1 MGNASVVYADSA
13 ARRLEH
19 ARGWLRRAAASGPV
33 LVVSATRGA
42 ADDFVR
48 SLLGPGEGLFGVH
61 RTTPARLAAD
71 LAVVALARRDLAPVT
86 GLGMEALAA
95 RASERCSQEGLQY
108 FGPVADYPGFPRA
121 LRRTMT
127 ELRLAGVATEQLVEL
142 GAAGTDLQRLADA
155 YAGEIDRWG
164 LADPSMLWRLA
175 AEAVEAGQHL
185 LVGVPLLLLDLAPAS
200 ALEQEA
206 WRRLV
211 VRAPAALATVI
222 GSDRQ
227 ALEGLSSAFGASPTE
242 LDETAGPDA
251 TQLARLRRGVFGE
264 AEPRDAAADDTLEI
278 VAAPGEG
285 REAVEV
291 VRRIHALAREGVPF
305 DRVAILLRDP
315 DAYLGLVE
323 EALRRGRV
331 PAWYTRGTVRPDATG
346 RAFLA
351 LLACAADDLSASR
364 FAEYLSLG
372 QSPHAKVAEGRTVE
386 VPWVEP
392 AGAQLVFKTFVPDAA
407 AAEIEEEELD
417 GPVVAGTLR
426 TPRRWEQLLV
436 DAAVVGGRDR
446 WQRRLAGV
454 RAELEERRRALD
466 DLDET
471 HSEHLGK
478 QIDTLANLERFALPI
493 IDMLAALPRR
503 APWGDWLGSL
513 RQLAVA
519 TLRRPERVLAVLG
532 GLEPMESV
540 GPVDL
545 TEVRRVLD
553 ERLAFLRYEPIGR
566 RYGKVFVAT
575 IDEAR
580 GRSFDVVFLPGLAEG
595 IFPRRASED
604 PLLLDELR
612 RLVDAPLM
620 TQDERF
626 ENERMLLRI
635 AVGAASRRLVVSY
648 PTQDTLQGR
657 ARVPSFYALDIVRAA
672 EGQLPDTRALE
683 ARGAAGSAS
692 LLGWPAPRDKRAA
705 IDAAEF
711 DVSYLEPILT
721 RTEGDVTGRA
731 RFLLDTNEHLARSL
745 RARARRWRPGF
756 FAADGLVQPSDAARV
771 VLDRHRLRARS
782 YSPTALQRYAVCP
795 YQFFLYAIQR
805 LRPREE
811 PVALEQ
817 MDPLTRGSL
826 FHQVQYVLFQRL
838 RDGDN
843 LPITAANRAAA
854 TAAADAA
861 LDELAASYAERLAPA
876 IPRVWDDEVEGVRT
890 DLRGWIRE
898 VAEAN
903 DVWEPTFFE
912 FSFGLGHEAGR
923 DPLSHHD
930 EALTADGYRL
940 RGAIDLVERDPA
952 RDAWRVT
959 DHKTGRALRARYVT
973 IGGGEVLQP
982 LLYALA
988 AEHHLEG
995 DVVAGRLFYCT
1006 RRGEFQD
1013 REVALNADSRMKVS
1027 QALGIIDA
1035 AIADGFLPAA
1045 PRERACDW
1053 CDFRVVCGPYEEL
1066 RVRRKDPAPLASLRL
1081 LRGAR

>member
-1 MGNASVVYADSA
+1 MGSASVVHSTSA
-13 ARRLEH
+13 ARRIAH
-19 ARGWLRRAAASGPV
+19 AHSWLRDAAARGPV

-48 SLLGPGEGLFGVH
+48 SMLEPGAGLFGVH
-61 RTTPARLAAD
+61 RATPGRLAAD
-71 LAVVALARRDLAPVT
+71 LAVASMARRGLAPVT

-121 LRRTMT
+121 LRRTLN
-127 ELRLAGVATEQLVEL
+127 ELRLAGAAIDQLVDL
-142 GAAGTDLQRLADA
+142 GEAGSDLQQLAST
-155 YAGEIDRWG
+155 YAGEIEHWN
-164 LADPSMLWRLA
+164 LADPSILWRLA
-175 AEAVEAGQHL
+175 LEAVDGAKHG
-185 LVGVPLLLLDLAPAS
+185 LVGIPMLLLDLSPGS
-200 ALEQEA
+200 ALEQET
-206 WRRLV
+206 WHRLAE
-211 VRAPAALATVI
+211 RSPGALATVI
-222 GSDRQ
+222 GGDRL
-227 ALEGLSSAFGASPTE
+227 ALESLSTAFGVRATE
-242 LDETAGPDA
+242 LDDLEAVGA
-251 TQLARLRRGVFGE
+251 SQLARLRSAVFGE
-264 AEPRDAAADDTLEI
+264 AAGPRADLDETFEI

-291 VRRIHALAREGVPF
+291 VRRIQRLARDGVPF
-305 DRVAILLRDP
+305 DRMAVLLRDP
-315 DAYLGLVE
+315 GAYLGLVE
-323 EALRRGRV
+323 EAMRRARV
-331 PAWYTRGTVRPDATG
+331 PAWYTRGTVRPDPAG

-372 QSPHAKVAEGRTVE
+372 QSPPAPAAQEPEIE

-392 AGAQLVFKTFVPDAA
+392 AGAQLVFKTFVAESTKPAPEEPDG
-407 AAEIEEEELD
+407 D
-417 GPVVAGTLR
+417 GPVVAGTVR

-471 HSEHLGK
+471 RDEHLRG
-478 QIDTLANLERFALPI
+478 QIDALANLEEFALPI
-493 IDMLAALPRR
+493 IDILAALP
-503 APWGDWLGSL
+503 ATALWGDWLVAL
-513 RQLAVA
+513 RRLAAA
-519 TLRRPERVLAVLG
+519 TLRRADRVLAVLG

-545 TEVRRVLD
+545 AEVCRVLE
-553 ERLAFLRYEPIGR
+553 ERLAFLRHEPTGR

-580 GRSFDVVFLPGLAEG
+580 GRNFDVVFLPGLAEG
-595 IFPRRASED
+595 IFPRRANED
-604 PLLLDELR
+604 PLLLDDLR
-612 RLVDAPLM
+612 RQVDAPLM

-626 ENERMLLRI
+626 DNERLLLRI
-635 AVGAASRRLVVSY
+635 AVGAAALKLVVSY
-648 PTQDTLQGR
+648 PTQDVLQGR

-672 EGQLPDTRALE
+672 EGHLPDTRTLE
-683 ARGAAGSAS
+683 ERAASGSAS
-692 LLGWPAPRDKRAA
+692 LLGWPAPRDAEA
-705 IDAAEF
+705 SIDAAEF
-711 DVSYLEPILT
+711 DISYLEPILT
-721 RTEGDVTGRA
+721 RPEGDATGRA

-756 FAADGLVQPSDAARV
+756 FAADGLVDPGPAARA
-771 VLDRHRLRARS
+771 VLDRHRLQARS

-826 FHQVQYVLFQRL
+826 FHEVQYLLFQRL
-838 RDGDN
+838 RETDN
-843 LPITAANRAAA
+843 LPISAANRADAI
-854 TAAADAA
+854 TAADAA
-861 LDELAASYAERLAPA
+861 LDELAASYSERLAPA

-898 VAEAN
+898 VAES
-903 DVWEPTFFE
+903 DDGWEPSFFE

-923 DPLSHHD
+923 DPLSHRE
-930 EALTADGYRL
+930 EAVTADGYRL
-940 RGAIDLVERDPA
+940 RGAIDLVENQPA
-952 RDAWRVT
+952 REAWRVT

-1006 RRGEFQD
+1006 RRGDFQE
-1013 REVALNADSRMKVS
+1013 REVALNAENRLKVS
-1027 QALGIIDA
+1027 QALGIIDT

-1053 CDFRVVCGPYEEL
+1053 CDFRSVCGPYEEL
-1066 RVRRKDPAPLASLRL
+1066 RVRRKDQRPLASLRM
-1081 LRGAR
+1081 LRGAG

>member
-1 MGNASVVYADSA
+1 MRSAVVYSDNA
-13 ARRLEH
+13 AGRLEH
-19 ARGWLRRAAASGPV
+19 ARGWLRRTATSGPV
-33 LVVSATRGA
+33 LVVSAARGA

-48 SLLGPGEGLFGVH
+48 SLLAAGEGVFGVH
-61 RTTPARLAAD
+61 RTTPGRLAAD
-71 LAVVALARRDLAPVT
+71 LAVSALVRRDLAPVT

-95 RASERCSQEGLQY
+95 RASERCSQEGLRY

-121 LRRTMT
+121 LRRTLS
-127 ELRLAGVATEQLVEL
+127 ELRMAGAATDQLVEL
-142 GAAGTDLQRLADA
+142 GDAGMDLQRLAAA
-155 YAGEIDRWG
+155 YAGEIERWG

-175 AEAVEAGQHL
+175 AEAVETAQHA
-185 LVGVPLLLLDLAPAS
+185 LVGVPLLLIDLSPTS
-200 ALEQEA
+200 SLERDA
-206 WRRLV
+206 WQRLARRS
-211 VRAPAALATVI
+211 PDALATVI
-222 GSDRQ
+222 GGDRQ
-227 ALEGLSSAFGASPTE
+227 ALEGLTAAFGVTATE
-242 LDETAGPDA
+242 LDAADGPGT
-251 TQLARLRRGVFGE
+251 TQLERLRRGVFGE
-264 AEPRDAAADDTLEI
+264 AATGDMAADDTLEI

-285 REAVEV
+285 REAVEIA
-291 VRRIHALAREGVPF
+291 RRIHALACEGVPF
-305 DRVAILLRDP
+305 DRMAILLRDP
-315 DAYLGLVE
+315 NAYLGLVE
-323 EALRRGRV
+323 EAMRRARV
-331 PAWYTRGTVRPDATG
+331 PAWYTRGTVRPDPAG

-351 LLACAADDLSASR
+351 LLACAADNLSASR

-372 QSPHAKVAEGRTVE
+372 QSLSAEIAEARTIE

-392 AGAQLVFKTFVPDAA
+392 AGAQLVFKSFVPQVSDA
-407 AAEIEEEELD
+407 EVENEEPD
-417 GPVVAGTLR
+417 GPIVAGTVR
-426 TPRRWEQLLV
+426 TPRQWERLLV

-454 RAELEERRRALD
+454 RAELEEQRGALE
-466 DLDET
+466 DLDEI
-471 HSEHLGK
+471 HGEHLRR
-478 QIDTLANLERFALPI
+478 QIDGLANLERFALPI
-493 IDMLAALPRR
+493 IDMLAALPRAAR
-503 APWGDWLGSL
+503 WGEWLGAL
-513 RQLAVA
+513 RRLAAV
-519 TLRRPERVLAVLG
+519 TLRRPERVLGVLAS
-532 GLEPMESV
+532 LEPMERV

-545 TEVRRVLD
+545 AEVRRVLD
-553 ERLAFLRYEPIGR
+553 ERLALLRHEPTGR

-575 IDEAR
+575 IDEVR

-604 PLLLDELR
+604 PLLLDKLR
-612 RLVDAPLM
+612 RLVEAPLP

-635 AVGAASRRLVVSY
+635 AIGAASRRLVVSY
-648 PTQDTLQGR
+648 PTQDVLLGR

-672 EGQLPDTRALE
+672 EGHLPDTRTLE
-683 ARGAAGSAS
+683 ARAASGSAS
-692 LLGWPAPRDKRAA
+692 LLGWPAPRDTGAA

-721 RTEGDVTGRA
+721 RAEGDVTGRA

-756 FAADGLVQPSDAARV
+756 FPADGLVQPGAAARV
-771 VLDRHRLRARS
+771 VLEQHRLRARS

-811 PVALEQ
+811 PAALEQ

-826 FHQVQYVLFQRL
+826 FHEVQYVVFQRL
-838 RDGDN
+838 RDAGN
-843 LPITAANRAAA
+843 LPIVAANRAAA
-854 TAAADAA
+854 IAAADVA
-861 LDELAASYAERLAPA
+861 LDELAASYSERLAPA

-898 VAEAN
+898 VAEA
-903 DVWEPTFFE
+903 DDGWEPAFFE
-912 FSFGLGHEAGR
+912 FSFGLGQEAGR
-923 DPLSHHD
+923 DPLSHRD
-930 EALTADGYRL
+930 ETLTADGYRL
-940 RGAIDLVERDPA
+940 RGAIDLVEHEPA
-952 RDAWRVT
+952 RDVWRVT

-1006 RRGEFQD
+1006 RRGEFQA
-1013 REVALNADSRMKVS
+1013 REVALNGENRMKVS
-1027 QALGIIDA
+1027 QALGIIDT

-1053 CDFRVVCGPYEEL
+1053 CDFRAVCGPYEEL
-1066 RVRRKDPAPLASLRL
+1066 RVRRKDPGPLASLRL
-1081 LRGAR
+1081 LRGAG

>member
-1 MGNASVVYADSA
+1 MA
-13 ARRLEH
+13 
-19 ARGWLRRAAASGPV
+19 
-33 LVVSATRGA
+33 
-42 ADDFVR
+42 
-48 SLLGPGEGLFGVH
+48 
-61 RTTPARLAAD
+61 
-71 LAVVALARRDLAPVT
+71 ALARRDLAPVT

-121 LRRTMT
+121 LRRTLT

-142 GAAGTDLQRLADA
+142 GVAGIDLQRLADA
-155 YAGEIDRWG
+155 YAGEIERWG

-175 AEAVEAGQHL
+175 AEAVETDQHL
-185 LVGVPLLLLDLAPAS
+185 RVGVPLLLLDLSPAS

-211 VRAPAALATVI
+211 ARAPTALATVI
-222 GSDRQ
+222 GNDRR
-227 ALEGLSSAFGASPTE
+227 ALEGLALAFGTSPTE
-242 LDETAGPDA
+242 LDEVADSGA
-251 TQLARLRRGVFGE
+251 TRLARLRRGVFGE
-264 AEPRDAAADDTLEI
+264 AEPSDVAPDDTLEI

-291 VRRIHALAREGVPF
+291 ARRIHALARQGVPF
-305 DRVAILLRDP
+305 DRIAILLRDP

-323 EALRRGRV
+323 EAMRRARI
-331 PAWYTRGTVRPDATG
+331 PAWYTRGTVRPDPAG

-372 QSPHAKVAEGRTVE
+372 QSPRVEVAEARTIE

-407 AAEIEEEELD
+407 TLEIEDEELD
-417 GPVVAGTLR
+417 GPVVAGTVR
-426 TPRRWEQLLV
+426 TPQRWEQLLV

-466 DLDET
+466 DLDEP
-471 HSEHLGK
+471 HSEHLRK
-478 QIDTLANLERFALPI
+478 QIDTLAHLERFALPI
-493 IDMLAALPRR
+493 IDMLAALPQK
-503 APWGDWLGSL
+503 APWGDWLASL
-513 RQLAVA
+513 RQLAAA
-519 TLRRPERVLAVLG
+519 TLRRPARVLAVLG

-545 TEVRRVLD
+545 AEVRRVLD

-612 RLVDAPLM
+612 RIIEAPLM

-648 PTQDTLQGR
+648 PTQDVLQGR
-657 ARVPSFYALDIVRAA
+657 ARVASFYALDIIRAA
-672 EGQLPDTRALE
+672 EGQLPDTRTLE
-683 ARGAAGSAS
+683 ARAASGSAS
-692 LLGWPAPRDKRAA
+692 LLGWPAPRDRRAA

-711 DVSYLEPILT
+711 AVSYLEPILT
-721 RTEGDVTGRA
+721 RAEGDVTGRA

-771 VLDRHRLRARS
+771 VLDGHRLRARS

-795 YQFFLYAIQR
+795 YQFFLHAIQR

-826 FHQVQYVLFQRL
+826 FHKVQYVLLQRL
-838 RDGDN
+838 REGDN

-854 TAAADAA
+854 TAEADAA

-903 DVWEPTFFE
+903 DGWEPAFFE

-923 DPLSHHD
+923 DPLSHRD

-952 RDAWRVT
+952 RNAWRVT

-982 LLYALA
+982 LLYAIRA
-988 AEHHLEG
+988 QHHLEG

-1013 REVALNADSRMKVS
+1013 REVALNADTRMKVS

-1045 PRERACDW
+1045 PRERACNW
-1053 CDFRVVCGPYEEL
+1053 CDFRAVCGPYEEL

>member
-1 MGNASVVYADSA
+1 M
-13 ARRLEH
+13 
-19 ARGWLRRAAASGPV
+19 
-33 LVVSATRGA
+33 
-42 ADDFVR
+42 
-48 SLLGPGEGLFGVH
+48 FGVH
-61 RTTPARLAAD
+61 RTTPGRFAAD
-71 LAVVALARRDLAPVT
+71 LAVAALARRDLAPVT

-95 RASERCSQEGLQY
+95 RAAERCSQQGLRY
-108 FGPVADYPGFPRA
+108 FEPVVDYPGFPRA
-121 LRRTMT
+121 LRRTLT
-127 ELRLAGVATEQLVEL
+127 ELRMTGVATDQLVEL
-142 GAAGTDLQRLADA
+142 GDAGSDLQQLAAA
-155 YAGEIDRWG
+155 YAAEIERWG

-175 AEAVEAGQHL
+175 AEAVDAAQHD
-185 LVGVPLLLLDLAPAS
+185 LVGAALLLIDLSPAS
-200 ALEQEA
+200 VLERDA
-206 WRRLV
+206 WKQLV
-211 VRAPAALATVI
+211 RRAPRALATVI
-222 GSDRQ
+222 AGDRQ
-227 ALEGLSSAFGASPTE
+227 ALEGFSAAFGVTPTQ
-242 LDETAGPDA
+242 LDVAAGPG
-251 TQLARLRRGVFGE
+251 TTRLQRLRHGVFGE
-264 AEPRDAAADDTLEI
+264 AGTGDVVADDTLEI

-285 REAVEV
+285 REAVEIA
-291 VRRIHALAREGVPF
+291 RRIHALARDGVPF
-305 DRVAILLRDP
+305 DRIAILLRDP
-315 DAYLGLVE
+315 NAYLGLVE
-323 EALRRGRV
+323 EAMRRARIA
-331 PAWYTRGTVRPDATG
+331 AWYTRGTVRPDPAG

-351 LLACAADDLSASR
+351 LLACAADNLSASR

-372 QSPHAKVAEGRTVE
+372 QSPRVEVAESRTIE

-392 AGAQLVFKTFVPDAA
+392 AGAQLVFKSYVAPAPTD
-407 AAEIEEEELD
+407 ESEDEEAD

-454 RAELEERRRALD
+454 RAELEERRGALE

-471 HSEHLGK
+471 HGEHLRR
-478 QIDTLANLERFALPI
+478 QIDGLANLERFALPI
-493 IDMLAALPRR
+493 IDMLAALPQTARWGEWLAALRR
-503 APWGDWLGSL
+503 
-513 RQLAVA
+513 LAAA
-519 TLRRPERVLAVLG
+519 TLRRPERVLGVLA
-532 GLEPMESV
+532 GLEPMERV

-545 TEVRRVLD
+545 AEVRRVLD
-553 ERLAFLRYEPIGR
+553 ERLALLRHEPTGR
-566 RYGKVFVAT
+566 RYGKVFVGT

-580 GRSFDVVFLPGLAEG
+580 GRSFEVVFLPGLAEG

-612 RLVDAPLM
+612 KQVAGALL

-635 AVGAASRRLVVSY
+635 AIGAAARRLVVSY
-648 PTQDTLQGR
+648 PTQDALQGR

-672 EGQLPDTRALE
+672 DGHLPDTRELE
-683 ARGAAGSAS
+683 ARAASGSS
-692 LLGWPAPRDKRAA
+692 TLLGWPAPRDASAA

-711 DVSYLEPILT
+711 DVAYLEPILT
-721 RTEGDVTGRA
+721 RADGDVTGRA
-731 RFLLDTNEHLARSL
+731 RFLLDANEHLARSL

-756 FAADGLVQPSDAARV
+756 FAADGLVKPGAAARL
-771 VLDRHRLRARS
+771 VLEQHRLHARS

-811 PVALEQ
+811 PAALEQ

-826 FHQVQYVLFQRL
+826 FHEVQYVLFQRL
-838 RDGDN
+838 RDAGN

-854 TAAADAA
+854 IATVDVA
-861 LDELAASYAERLAPA
+861 LDELAATYAERLAPA

-898 VAEAN
+898 VAEA
-903 DVWEPTFFE
+903 DDGWEPAFFE
-912 FSFGLGHEAGR
+912 FSFGLGQEAGR
-923 DPLSHHD
+923 DPLSHRD
-930 EALTADGYRL
+930 EAVTADGYRL
-940 RGAIDLVERDPA
+940 RGAIDLVERQPS
-952 RDAWRVT
+952 RDVWRVT
-959 DHKTGRALRARYVT
+959 DHKTGRAPRARYLT

-995 DVVAGRLFYCT
+995 DIVAGRLFYCT

-1013 REVALNADSRMKVS
+1013 REVALNGENRMKVS
-1027 QALGIIDA
+1027 QALGIIDT

-1053 CDFRVVCGPYEEL
+1053 CDFRAVCGPYEEL
-1066 RVRRKDPAPLASLRL
+1066 RVRRKDPGPLASLRL
-1081 LRGAR
+1081 LRGAG

>member
-1 MGNASVVYADSA
+1 MGTASVVYSNSA

-19 ARGWLRRAAASGPV
+19 ARGWLRRVAERGPV

-42 ADDFVR
+42 ADDLVR
-48 SLLGPGEGLFGVH
+48 SLLAPGQGLFGVH
-61 RTTPARLAAD
+61 RATPGRLAAD
-71 LAVVALARRDLAPVT
+71 LAVAALAERQLAPVT

-95 RASERCSQEGLQY
+95 RASERCGLEGLRY
-108 FGPVADYPGFPRA
+108 FGPVAEYPGFPRA
-121 LRRTMT
+121 LRHTLT
-127 ELRLAGVATEQLVEL
+127 ELRLASVETDQLVEL
-142 GAAGTDLQRLADA
+142 GDAGLDLQLLATA
-155 YAGEIDRWG
+155 YASEIERWG
-164 LADPSMLWRLA
+164 LADPSMLWQLA
-175 AEAVEAGQHL
+175 AEAVETAQHN
-185 LVGVPLLLLDLAPAS
+185 LVGVPLLLLDLSPTS
-200 ALEQEA
+200 ALEREA

-211 VRAPAALATVI
+211 ERSPDALATVI
-222 GSDRQ
+222 GGDRQ
-227 ALEGLSSAFGASPTE
+227 TLEGLSAAFCADPTE
-242 LDETAGPDA
+242 LDETPSTAA

-264 AEPRDAAADDTLEI
+264 TEPVAAATDDTLEI

-291 VRRIHALAREGVPF
+291 ARRIHALAREGVPF
-305 DRVAILLRDP
+305 DRIAILLRDP
-315 DAYLGLVE
+315 NAYLGLVE
-323 EALRRGRV
+323 EALRRAGV
-331 PAWYTRGTVRPDATG
+331 PAWFTRGTVRPDPAG

-372 QSPHAKVAEGRTVE
+372 QSPRAEVVEARTIE
-386 VPWVEP
+386 MPWVEP
-392 AGAQLVFKTFVPDAA
+392 AGAQLVFKSFVPDPVI
-407 AAEIEEEELD
+407 AEEDDGGD
-417 GPVVAGTLR
+417 GPVVAGTVR

-454 RAELEERRRALD
+454 RAELEERCRALE

-471 HSEHLGK
+471 RSDDLRR
-478 QIDTLANLERFALPI
+478 QIEGLANLESFALPI
-493 IDMLAALPRR
+493 VDMLADLPGS
-503 APWGDWLGSL
+503 APWGDWLQSL
-513 RQLAVA
+513 RQLAAA
-519 TLRRPERVLAVLG
+519 TLRRPERVLAVLA

-545 TEVRRVLD
+545 AEVRRVLD
-553 ERLAFLRYEPIGR
+553 ERLAFLRHEPTGR
-566 RYGKVFVAT
+566 RYGKVFVAM

-580 GRSFDVVFLPGLAEG
+580 GQSFDVVFLPGLAEG
-595 IFPRRASED
+595 IFPRRANED
-604 PLLLDELR
+604 PLLLDEMR

-648 PTQDTLQGR
+648 PTQDVLQGR

-672 EGQLPDTRALE
+672 EGHLPDTRTLE
-683 ARGAAGSAS
+683 SRAASGSAS
-692 LLGWPAPRDKRAA
+692 LLGWPAPRDTQGA

-721 RTEGDVTGRA
+721 RAEGEVTGRA
-731 RFLLDTNEHLARSL
+731 RFLLNANEHLARSL

-756 FAADGLVQPSDAARV
+756 FAADGLVQPGAAARL
-771 VLDRHRLRARS
+771 VLDRHRLSERS
-782 YSPTALQRYAVCP
+782 YSPTALQRYAACP
-795 YQFFLYAIQR
+795 YQFYLYAIQR

-826 FHQVQYVLFQRL
+826 FHEVQYVLLQRL
-838 RDGDN
+838 RDAGG
-843 LPITAANRAAA
+843 LPIAAANRAAA
-854 TAAADAA
+854 MVAVDAV
-861 LDELAASYAERLAPA
+861 LDDLAASYAERLAPA

-898 VAEAN
+898 VAEA
-903 DVWEPTFFE
+903 DDGWEPTFFE
-912 FSFGLGHEAGR
+912 FSFGLGNEAGR
-923 DPLSHHD
+923 DPLSHRA
-930 EALTADGYRL
+930 EALTSDGYRL
-940 RGAIDLVERDPA
+940 RGAIDLIEHQPA
-952 RDAWRVT
+952 RDTWRVT

-995 DVVAGRLFYCT
+995 EVETGRLFYCT

-1013 REVALNADSRMKVS
+1013 REVALNAENRMKVS

-1035 AIADGFLPAA
+1035 AINDGFLPAA

-1053 CDFRVVCGPYEEL
+1053 CDFRAVCGPYEEL

-1081 LRGAR
+1081 LRGAG